1 MNDLI
6 NIYESDPSGLKKCL
20 ILIVDDGA
28 DYGIRSSITMY
39 YFGQLFFHLNLDL
52 LIVVKNAPKDSRF
65 NPIEHLWGFL
75 SNKMSGM
82 VLPVTLEDGDDDF
95 NLQEDSPEALD
106 QTIDILNNTFMNKEF
121 NGFAVNP
128 VAVHCNNDSVVIND
142 HSVPY
147 KTFDEI
153 ESIKNVYD
161 SSLCQKRIASRDPK
175 LMKEVKLISK
185 HMDKRSHSIIY
196 RKCMKELGDKPCHY
210 CSKNPATVSQSLMED
225 RIY

>member
-6 NIYESDPSGLKKCL
+6 NILESEPSGLKKCL

-65 NPIEHLWGFL
+65 NHIEHLWGFL

-128 VAVHCNNDSVVIND
+128 LAVHCNTDSVVIN
-142 HSVPY
+142 P
-147 KTFDEI
+147 T
-153 ESIKNVYD
+153 
-161 SSLCQKRIASRDPK
+161 
-175 LMKEVKLISK
+175 
-185 HMDKRSHSIIY
+185 
-196 RKCMKELGDKPCHY
+196 
-210 CSKNPATVSQSLMED
+210 
-225 RIY
+225 